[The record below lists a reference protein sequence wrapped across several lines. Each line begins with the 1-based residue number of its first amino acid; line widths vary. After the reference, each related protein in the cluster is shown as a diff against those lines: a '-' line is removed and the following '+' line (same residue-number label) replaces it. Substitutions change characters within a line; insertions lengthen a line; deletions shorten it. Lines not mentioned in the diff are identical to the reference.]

1 MAMERA
7 VSESKPMPGDVLHV
21 IGHGPAILLEAVMSG
36 SDIVAYKVRYPD
48 GTQDSVAPEKALVCE
63 KRKDDGRS
71 ASRQSAGSWSAPEP
85 GDRNDRNEPLMERGV
100 SSSSQPRLTAS
111 PGRGP
116 RQLEY
121 LGRAF
126 DDERRNIATPSAT
139 FSLVATM
146 VGGGVLSLPF
156 AMSQCG
162 LVLGTACLLLSAVGS
177 AWTLSMLVDCAR
189 ATGRDS
195 FELVGHAAYGEMS
208 RKATIAL
215 VFLICWLTKI
225 AYFVLLTDLMVP
237 VAELIVPSLHQ
248 HDPDTIRRIV
258 VCIAALLLS
267 PMCYKS
273 NLSALSFMCFA
284 SVASV
289 LVVGCVVGIRAF
301 ESFGKEHQVQVQMPD
316 HTNRAVEVTPTY
328 HLWPEDW
335 AKALYAFPTF
345 GVSFL
350 CHFNA
355 LPTHQELA
363 RPTRHRMRRVI
374 LVTLTLTSMI
384 YLFVS
389 ICGYL
394 YTGCYTCGNVLLNF
408 SQDDSL
414 ITVARTALS
423 LVLMLNFP
431 LICQPC
437 RNALFRLLTG
447 SGCVKVC
454 AAASPAAEGENGQ
467 ENGSGSFSMEIVTTD
482 GEARAAPRDA
492 ATAPLPRVSADAEQN
507 RRPSWTPSS
516 PPQACVHVYLRQD
529 TRGGRGVA
537 NGRDSSVQVFDTFLP
552 KEEAMQQS
560 FLEPSNLQ
568 RIVLTT
574 LLLGTALLV
583 SCVMRSIMVVW
594 SVIGSTVSFLIAFIM
609 PAMFWYKVVGPTV
622 RPWRKHCALLLVLF
636 CSVMSCICFVL
647 ACLNL
652 NEPPCP
658 TKGISLV
665 QTS

>member
-1 MAMERA
+1 
-7 VSESKPMPGDVLHV
+7 MPGDVLHV
-21 IGHGPAILLEAVMSG
+21 IGHGPAILVEAVMSG

-48 GTQDSVAPEKALVCE
+48 GTQDSVAPEKALICE
-63 KRKDDGRS
+63 KRKEEVRS
-71 ASRQSAGSWSAPEP
+71 ASRQSAGSWTQPENQ
-85 GDRNDRNEPLMERGV
+85 GDRNEPLMDRGV
-100 SSSSQPRLTAS
+100 SSSSQPRMAS

-162 LVLGTACLLLSAVGS
+162 LVLGTGCLLLSAVGS

-195 FELVGHAAYGEMS
+195 FELVGHAAYGEVS

-237 VAELIVPSLHQ
+237 VVELIVPTLRQQSE
-248 HDPDTIRRIV
+248 HDPDSVRRIV
-258 VCIAALLLS
+258 VCIAALILA

-289 LVVGCVVGIRAF
+289 MVVGSVVGFRAIQK
-301 ESFGKEHQVQVQMPD
+301 FGIEHQVYVQMPD
-316 HTNRAVEVTPTY
+316 HSNRLVEVEPLY
-328 HLWPEDW
+328 HLWPQDW

-374 LVTLTLTSMI
+374 LVTLTLTSII

-408 SQDDSL
+408 SQDDPL

-447 SGCVKVC
+447 AGCVKAC
-454 AAASPAAEGENGQ
+454 APVVEGDNGQ
-467 ENGSGSFSMEIVTTD
+467 ENSSGSFSLEIVTTSD
-482 GEARAAPRDA
+482 PGIETRE
-492 ATAPLPRVSADAEQN
+492 APLPRVSAEADQN
-507 RRPSWTPSS
+507 RRSSSPPSS
-516 PPQACVHVYLRQD
+516 PPQPRVHVYLRQD
-529 TRGGRGVA
+529 TRGGGITDR
-537 NGRDSSVQVFDTFLP
+537 RSSVQVFDTFLP

-574 LLLGTALLV
+574 LLLSTALLV

-609 PAMFWYKVVGPTV
+609 PALFWYKVVGPTV
-622 RPWRKHCALLLVLF
+622 RPWRRTCSLLLVIS

-652 NEPPCP
+652 DEPPCP
-658 TKGISLV
+658 TKGIQLV
-665 QTS
+665 KMS